1 MNLEWRLNG
10 ELLNSYGY
18 KPGDTVKGQMV
29 AVDDQWNGL
38 NIAKDFSVSVE
49 AASGIDTAT
58 MPGAPA
64 TWHTVDGI
72 RLKAKPT
79 TPGVYI
85 KNGQKV
91 IVK

>member
-18 KPGDTVKGQMV
+18 KPGDTINGQMI

-38 NIAKDFSVSVE
+38 NIVKDFSVSVE
-49 AASGIDTAT
+49 AASGIHTVT
-58 MPGAPA
+58 EPGAPA
-64 TWHTVDGI
+64 MWYTVDGI
-72 RLKAKPT
+72 RLGAKPT

-91 IVK
+91 VVK